1 MNSPSSPSLSRSRPL
16 SAPTRTQN
24 SKKIPQATFYGH
36 EEGQD
41 TQGACSFSE
50 NFANTNNLPWTKGI
64 SNTIALN
71 DAQFANGAACGMC
84 VMYQGTGEGLGTT
97 PLATVSFRVLRVFF
111 VSVFFSPR
119 AREERKE
126 ITHFFFLPLS
136 LSLSLPLL
144 VDPSTTSTSQL
155 QDKWYRGFVNNRCP
169 ECSHGDIDLNIAG
182 DGRWKARWYA
192 VPCAVGDSKLNYKI
206 VVSSPYWFSLVVSNT
221 AVPITDV
228 QVKIGG
234 SWRSLRRS
242 NNNQFAY
249 YSEAG
254 PWQTTMPLPIRV
266 TSVTGETVED
276 TVASTSGGEGKVQF
290 KVTGDVGSPGAGY
303 PGRGVPPN
311 NLPNKG
317 SVGSAGSKSP
327 AAPASS
333 SSIGGGNNNNNNGG
347 AAGKVSVQSA
357 GPQTGGRKLLTA

>member
-1 MNSPSSPSLSRSRPL
+1 MFRRAASISFVVLALCVSTA
-16 SAPTRTQN
+16 SAGFDWTAVTNKGSMQTGE
-24 SKKIPQATFYGH
+24 ATFYGH

-41 TQGACSFSE
+41 AQGACSFSE

-84 VMYQGTGEGLGTT
+84 VMYQGTGEGIGTT
-97 PLATVSFRVLRVFF
+97 PLAT
-111 VSVFFSPR
+111 
-119 AREERKE
+119 
-126 ITHFFFLPLS
+126 
-136 LSLSLPLL
+136 
-144 VDPSTTSTSQL
+144 
-155 QDKWYRGFVNNRCP
+155 DKWYRGFVNNRCP
-169 ECSHGDIDLNIAG
+169 ECAHGDIDLNIAG
-182 DGRWKARWYA
+182 DGRWKARWHA
-192 VPCAVGDSKLNYKI
+192 VPCDVGGSKLNYK
-206 VVSSPYWFSLVVSNT
+206 VVVGSQYWFSLVVSNT

-228 QVKIGG
+228 QAKIGG

-254 PWQTTMPLPIRV
+254 PWQETIPLPLRI

-276 TVASTSGGEGKVQF
+276 SMASTAGGEGKVQF

-303 PGRGVPPN
+303 PGRGVPPA

-317 SVGSAGSKSP
+317 SVGGAGSKSP
-327 AAPASS
+327 AASS
-333 SSIGGGNNNNNNGG
+333 PSGGSNNGG
-347 AAGKVSVQSA
+347 AAGKVAVQSA
-357 GPQTGGRKLLTA
+357 GPQTGGRKLLMA